1 MFKDKLLYFRQS
13 RAYFGKFWPGRF
25 NIMFLIPE
33 AFLHRL
39 EDKAVKKVLTTN
51 LALLTYKR
59 YVVDSG
65 TRFKTVYQSHSFP
78 NILNKQSKTRQYMMG
93 IKTNHKK

>member
-13 RAYFGKFWPGRF
+13 RACFGKLWPGWF

-33 AFLHRL
+33 AFLHHL

-51 LALLTYKR
+51 LVLLAYKR
-59 YVVDSG
+59 YVVDSR

-78 NILNKQSKTRQYMMG
+78 NILN
-93 IKTNHKK
+93 